1 MKMTKKQLFNGIFF
15 HTIVDLMEIL
25 YCKTLSL
32 ISIKGGSMLPG
43 KLLVTGVLATLLVG
57 GCVQKKPQ
65 SRKNTTQPPKTVST
79 PVLKDTTDIFD
90 EFYKDE
96 AASKSTPEQ
105 TSGAKTFSTSSSS
118 KRKVSVPSGQIVENG
133 PYVLQVSTVR
143 SKKLADKVASQLE
156 GMGFPSY
163 VAEVQSPTPS
173 LSGTFYRVR
182 VGGFSSG
189 PSARAFGES
198 TLKDAGFDFWVDKRA
213 NDNIGID
220 GSGMGS
226 SGSSYSGSSSYS
238 SGSSSY
244 SSTPSTYSAT
254 PAVSQ
259 PAATTTPAA
268 VTPAPA
274 SKPESQPATS
284 KPGGTGSV
292 PDTSGWDSA
301 W

>member
-1 MKMTKKQLFNGIFF
+1 
-15 HTIVDLMEIL
+15 
-25 YCKTLSL
+25 
-32 ISIKGGSMLPG
+32 MLPG
-43 KLLVTGVLATLLVG
+43 KLLVTGVLATLLIG

-105 TSGAKTFSTSSSS
+105 SSGAKTFSTVSSP
-118 KRKVSVPSGQIVENG
+118 KKKVSVPSGQIVENG

-173 LSGTFYRVR
+173 LSGTFFRVR

-213 NDNIGID
+213 NDNVGID

-226 SGSSYSGSSSYS
+226 SGSSYSGSTSYS

-244 SSTPSTYSAT
+244 SSAPNTYSST
-254 PAVSQ
+254 
-259 PAATTTPAA
+259 PAATQPAVTP
-268 VTPAPA
+268 TPAPA
-274 SKPESQPATS
+274 SQPAAA
-284 KPGGTGSV
+284 KPAASGSV

>member
-1 MKMTKKQLFNGIFF
+1 
-15 HTIVDLMEIL
+15 
-25 YCKTLSL
+25 
-32 ISIKGGSMLPG
+32 MLPG

-96 AASKSTPEQ
+96 AASKSTPEKA
-105 TSGAKTFSTSSSS
+105 SGKTFSTVSSS
-118 KRKVSVPSGQIVENG
+118 KKKISVPSGQIVENG

-198 TLKDAGFDFWVDKRA
+198 TLKDAGYDFWVDKRA
-213 NDNIGID
+213 NDNVGID

-226 SGSSYSGSSSYS
+226 GGSSYSGSSSSYS
-238 SGSSSY
+238 SGSTDYSSSANTY
-244 SSTPSTYSAT
+244 SSTPAAT
-254 PAVSQ
+254 Q
-259 PAATTTPAA
+259 PAAAAPAPVKA
-268 VTPAPA
+268 TPAPA
-274 SKPESQPATS
+274 AQPAAA
-284 KPGGTGSV
+284 KPAGTGSV

>member
-1 MKMTKKQLFNGIFF
+1 
-15 HTIVDLMEIL
+15 
-25 YCKTLSL
+25 
-32 ISIKGGSMLPG
+32 MLPG
-43 KLLVTGVLATLLVG
+43 KLLVTGVLATLLIG
-57 GCVQKKPQ
+57 GCIQKKPQ
-65 SRKNTTQPPKTVST
+65 SRKNTAQLPKTVST

-96 AASKSTPEQ
+96 AASKSTPEK
-105 TSGAKTFSTSSSS
+105 TSGKTFSTVSSS
-118 KRKVSVPSGQIVENG
+118 KKKISVPSGQIVENG

-173 LSGTFYRVR
+173 LAGTFYRVR

-198 TLKDAGFDFWVDKRA
+198 TLKDAGFEFWVDKKA
-213 NDNIGID
+213 NDNVGID

-226 SGSSYSGSSSYS
+226 SGSSYSGSTSYTSESSNYS
-238 SGSSSY
+238 SSAGSY
-244 SSTPSTYSAT
+244 SSTPAAAQ
-254 PAVSQ
+254 PAAAQ
-259 PAATTTPAA
+259 PAATPKPKPAP

-274 SKPESQPATS
+274 PASQPAAA
-284 KPGGTGSV
+284 KPAGTGSV

>member
-1 MKMTKKQLFNGIFF
+1 
-15 HTIVDLMEIL
+15 
-25 YCKTLSL
+25 
-32 ISIKGGSMLPG
+32 MLPG
-43 KLLVTGVLATLLVG
+43 KLLVTGVLAALLIG

-65 SRKNTTQPPKTVST
+65 SRKNTTQPPKTVSK

-105 TSGAKTFSTSSSS
+105 PTGTKTFSTVSS
-118 KRKVSVPSGQIVENG
+118 KKKVSIPSGQIVENG

-143 SKKLADKVASQLE
+143 SKKLADKVASKLE

-173 LSGTFYRVR
+173 LPGTFFRVR

-213 NDNIGID
+213 NDNVGID

-226 SGSSYSGSSSYS
+226 SGASYSGSAPYS

-244 SSTPSTYSAT
+244 SSSGSDYSSTTTTPAVTQPVAT
-254 PAVSQ
+254 PASQ
-259 PAATTTPAA
+259 PAAATKPAA
-268 VTPAPA
+268 
-274 SKPESQPATS
+274 
-284 KPGGTGSV
+284 TGSV
-292 PDTSGWDSA
+292 PDTTGWDSA